1 MNALFY
7 LLKTGCQGRR
17 MLPKGFAPFK
27 TVHYHFLRWIESG
40 RIERLCTRLRRA
52 ARARGRAQ
60 AQSFGGGD
68 PGARRACRRSAKAA
82 SKAASGAAGMAA
94 KTSRQESATS

>member
-1 MNALFY
+1 MDALFY

-27 TVHYHFLRWIESG
+27 TVHHHFQPWIESG

-68 PGARRACRRSAKAA
+68 PGLAERADGSVKAA
-82 SKAASGAAGMAA
+82 PGAAGMAA

>member
-1 MNALFY
+1 MDALFY

-27 TVHYHFLRWIESG
+27 TVHYHFQRWIESG

-68 PGARRACRRSAKAA
+68 PGLAERADGPPRRPRARPGWRQKRQGKKAPRRS
-82 SKAASGAAGMAA
+82 
-94 KTSRQESATS
+94 